1 MRDLIELTDVEEPA
15 WPLVAADL
23 DASAVHVDVLPV
35 DPEGARASL
44 LQMQITARS
53 RLGALVLNCGGL
65 VLDSGWLRVYG
76 SPGPG
81 PLTGPP
87 ALREVP
93 SLADVN
99 GFPERFDP
107 LWRPR
112 DGGLVV
118 GHDVL
123 GGVFVLNGAEPRAP
137 GRPGEPGEMVYF
149 APDSLRW
156 EALETGYGPWLTW
169 LLTGG
174 MEQFYETLRWSGWR
188 AESGALTGTQALS
201 FTPFLW
207 SAEARRD
214 LAATRRRA
222 VPLAELLGVQ
232 RHFCQELD
240 SVDPGF
246 LGDV

>member
-1 MRDLIELTDVEEPA
+1 MRDLIELTDVEAPA
-15 WPLVAADL
+15 WPLLSADL
-23 DASAVHVDVLPV
+23 AASEVHVDVLPV
-35 DPEGARASL
+35 DPERARASL

-81 PLTGPP
+81 APSGPP
-87 ALREVP
+87 GLRGVP
-93 SLADVN
+93 SLAAVN
-99 GFPERFDP
+99 GFPEGFDP
-107 LWRPR
+107 GWRPR
-112 DGGLVV
+112 GALVV

-123 GGVFVLNGAEPRAP
+123 GGVFALNGADPQVS

-156 EALETGYGPWLTW
+156 EALGAGYGPWLAW

-174 MEQFYETLRWSGWR
+174 MEQFYETLRWPGWR
-188 AESGALTGTQALS
+188 AESGALTGSQGISVA
-201 FTPFLW
+201 PFLW
-207 SAEARRD
+207 SAEAKRD
-214 LAATRRRA
+214 LAATSRRA
-222 VPLAELLGVQ
+222 VPLAELLGVN